1 MSKLSDVIFNFKKNI
16 NNKNTREINEDKIKK
31 AIEEHKQNR
40 KVILLD
46 VRNEKE
52 YNEGHL
58 PGAILIPEYEI
69 QQEALNKLK
78 DKNQKIYVYCR
89 SGSRAKKAINKLK
102 KLGYTN
108 LHYLGG
114 IIE

>member
-1 MSKLSDVIFNFKKNI
+1 MSKLDDFINYLKN
-16 NNKNTREINEDKIKK
+16 NLHKGNTREANENKIKK
-31 AIEEHKQNR
+31 AVEEHKKNR

-46 VRNEKE
+46 VRNPNE

-58 PGAILIPEYEI
+58 QGAILIPEYEI
-69 QQEALNKLK
+69 EEKALNKLK

-89 SGSRAKKAINKLK
+89 SGSRARKAIIKLK

-114 IIE
+114 IIV